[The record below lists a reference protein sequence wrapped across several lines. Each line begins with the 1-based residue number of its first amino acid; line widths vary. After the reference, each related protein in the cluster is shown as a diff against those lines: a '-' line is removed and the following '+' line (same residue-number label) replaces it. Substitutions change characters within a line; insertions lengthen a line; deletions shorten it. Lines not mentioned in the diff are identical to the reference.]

1 MHSILMNYGYLE
13 DISLVLG
20 NNKRKGKLSG
30 LFFIGMPTGDY
41 KYSCRDITQHKQLK
55 TSAGASKKD
64 HILPHSLRHCPREE
78 LIEPT
83 KDSQLCCQF

>member
-1 MHSILMNYGYLE
+1 MNYGYLE
-13 DISLVLG
+13 DTSIVLG
-20 NNKRKGKLSG
+20 NNKGKGKLSG

-41 KYSCRDITQHKQLK
+41 KYSCRDITQHKQVLEHV
-55 TSAGASKKD
+55 KKD

-83 KDSQLCCQF
+83 EDSQLCCQF